1 MMGKTNEANKHVKEP
16 LKKEQ
21 TEPTEKQKK
30 EVQEKKGHKI

>member
-1 MMGKTNEANKHVKEP
+1 MMGKTNEAIKHVKEP

-21 TEPTEKQKK
+21 TELTEKQKK